1 LRLNNNHPPAQAAN
15 PPPNAQPNHAAA
27 PGEAQVPPPQP
38 PAAGSNGSASLNQAG
53 NSSAAQQPFS
63 NLNSMPF
70 ANTPGRS
77 AFFPQSNLFNND
89 FGFSMPGGPA
99 NIPMHPFGKLIYI

>member
-1 LRLNNNHPPAQAAN
+1 VIYLHAPRFKERL
-15 PPPNAQPNHAAA
+15 
-27 PGEAQVPPPQP
+27 
-38 PAAGSNGSASLNQAG
+38 LC
-53 NSSAAQQPFS
+53 PFS